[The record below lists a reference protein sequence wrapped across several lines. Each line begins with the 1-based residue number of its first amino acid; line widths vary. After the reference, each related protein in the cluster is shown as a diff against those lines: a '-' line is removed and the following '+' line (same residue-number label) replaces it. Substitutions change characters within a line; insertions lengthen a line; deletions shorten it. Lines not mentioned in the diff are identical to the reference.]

1 MRGMNALDP
10 ATYVNTAAPGRDCGT
25 CTLCCKVY
33 DVPSLQKQAGKW
45 CAHCLPGK
53 GCGIHE
59 TRPQHCRS
67 FFCLWMTDPSMPPEW
82 KPERSK
88 FVLTVDPVSRF
99 LNVQVDPG
107 APGAWR
113 TQPYYGRLRD
123 LSAQMM
129 LENRFVLVFVNK
141 SATVLLPDKE
151 VTLGVIGDN
160 DRLIPYRQV
169 TPAGVTFTFDVVRG
183 SA

>member
-1 MRGMNALDP
+1 MTATDP
-10 ATYVNTAAPGRDCGT
+10 AAYVNIAAPGRDCGT

-33 DVPSLQKQAGKW
+33 DVPSLAKPAGRW
-45 CAHCLPGK
+45 CQHCLPGR

-67 FFCLWMTDPSMPPEW
+67 FFCLWMTDATMPPEW

-113 TQPYYGRLRD
+113 AHPYYAKLRE
-123 LSAQMM
+123 LAAQ
-129 LENRFVLVFVNK
+129 LLPEQRFVMVFVNK
-141 SATVLLPDKE
+141 TATVLLPDKE
-151 VTLGVIGDN
+151 VALGVIGDS

-169 TPAGVTFTFDVVRG
+169 TPNGVTYSFEVARG
-183 SA
+183 AA